1 MIAQTGTKLGSS
13 KPVSGSED
21 LGRSRVQPNICRCRD
36 IRRKAYKVVR
46 AAQRDGQKEKYR
58 EERVWR
64 SELEPRQPLAR
75 PPEGLN
81 TVSVLS
87 SVDVDLET
95 SLMTCSQRRDWGILN
110 ALVDRWDFLPA
121 RWKVVAATSLA
132 FVICNMV
139 RTITLCL
146 PRIIITDDKSAYYM
160 KFPMK
165 Y

>member
-1 MIAQTGTKLGSS
+1 MIAQTGSKLGSS
-13 KPVSGSED
+13 KPVSCLED
-21 LGRSRVQPNICRCRD
+21 LGRSRVKPSVCRCRD
-36 IRRKAYKVVR
+36 VRRRAYEVVR
-46 AAQRDGQKEKYR
+46 AAQRDSQKEKFR

-95 SLMTCSQRRDWGILN
+95 SIMTCSQRRDWGIFN
-110 ALVDRWDFLPA
+110 GLVDRWDFLPA

-139 RTITLCL
+139 RTNTLRW
-146 PRIIITDDKSAYYM
+146 PRITVVNCRFCILT
-160 KFPMK
+160 
-165 Y
+165 